1 MSNTQSF
8 SAGCFGKLPHIG
20 DFVRH
25 NAASPEVQAFD
36 QWLQQGLL
44 HAPTQLREKWDEAY
58 NNAPAYH
65 FLFYGDNP
73 ERFLA
78 GVFLFSRDKSERKY
92 PFFVSLYVDRATL
105 GEQLMPF
112 TPAVLAPFFVQ
123 AHELIHAARGGLEMR
138 EIALRTEALQVA
150 VPGTLMQEA
159 RRHNQWLNLKTAAD
173 FWLRALSR
181 FDDPRKYLLLKN
193 LTEILL
199 PLRHRDPQRLGLGL
213 RFPLA
218 PEAGAHEAVFW
229 LQLSFKLLG
238 NPAATPI
245 VFWSVPQPGK
255 RGFLYLFFRPPAA
268 KILLHLAQPELPSD
282 HICEL
287 EEEGKDAIAVAR
299 HELDRSYH
307 LLLETPEMTLDEML
321 MRV

>member
-1 MSNTQSF
+1 MSSPQSF
-8 SAGCFGKLPHIG
+8 SAGCFGKLPHVG

-25 NAASPEVQAFD
+25 NASAPEVQAFD

-73 ERFLA
+73 EKFLA

-92 PFFVSLYVDRATL
+92 PFFVSLYLDRATL
-105 GEQLMPF
+105 GEQLVPF
-112 TPAVLAPFFVQ
+112 TPVVLAPFFVQ
-123 AHELIHAARGGLEMR
+123 AHKLIHAAHGLEMR

-159 RRHNQWLNLKTAAD
+159 RRHNEWLNVKTAAD
-173 FWLRALSR
+173 FWMQAFSR

-213 RFPLA
+213 RFPLG

-245 VFWSVPQPGK
+245 VFWSVPRQEK

-268 KILLHLAQPELPSD
+268 KILVHLVQPELPSD

-287 EEEGKDAIAVAR
+287 EEEGKAAIVEAPNA
-299 HELDRSYH
+299 LDISYRT
-307 LLLETPEMTLDEML
+307 LLESPEMTLDEML